1 MSEAKYIDLKKLLYC
16 KCCNY
21 IKLKE
26 IVKTHLDIKLSDCKY
41 NETLHKKDGSIIT
54 LEELDEMI
62 KQATVIQ
69 SMPNL

>member
-41 NETLHKKDGSIIT
+41 WS
-54 LEELDEMI
+54 
-62 KQATVIQ
+62 A
-69 SMPNL
+69 